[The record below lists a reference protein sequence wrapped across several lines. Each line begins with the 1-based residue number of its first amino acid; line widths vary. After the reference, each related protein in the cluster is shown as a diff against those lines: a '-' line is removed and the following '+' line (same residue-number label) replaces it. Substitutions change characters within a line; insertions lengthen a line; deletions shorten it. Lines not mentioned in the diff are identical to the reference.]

1 LQSSCLQTFNLLLFA
16 KRRIIYAI
24 QLTNSRILNQLIV

>member
-1 LQSSCLQTFNLLLFA
+1 LQSFCLQTFDLLLFA
-16 KRRIIYAI
+16 RRRIIYVI